1 MHFER
6 VYQENS
12 FLYLNLEKVI
22 FNQLL
27 AADRATLL
35 ALSSS
40 DEIKEVVW
48 NFYAMVLI
56 GITYPFAKSVGIL

>member
-27 AADRATLL
+27 VADRATLL

>member
-1 MHFER
+1 VHFER

-27 AADRATLL
+27 VADRATLL